1 MHHLEDPER
10 VSDCLNKIDMSSRHL
25 LALLNDVLDMS
36 KVESGKI
43 ELCPEK
49 ISMKMILEQMM
60 IIASSQAADKNIAFH
75 VESSVDDSLVVLGD
89 SLRISQIISNLFS
102 NAFKFTEA
110 GGQVW
115 FRIREEKVQDG
126 RHWLHFEVEDTGCG
140 IAPENL
146 DKIFGPFEQEGSNVA
161 RKYGGTGLG
170 LAITRRFVELMG
182 GSIAVR
188 SEPGRGSLFLTC
200 LETA

>member
-1 MHHLEDPER
+1 MKSARRFNGIIGMNHIAMHHLEDPER

-60 IIASSQAADKNIAFH
+60 VIASSQAADKNIAFH

-89 SLRISQIISNLFS
+89 SLRISQIISNLFPMPLNS
-102 NAFKFTEA
+102 RKRADRSGSGSGKKSAGRQTLAAF
-110 GGQVW
+110 
-115 FRIREEKVQDG
+115 
-126 RHWLHFEVEDTGCG
+126 
-140 IAPENL
+140 
-146 DKIFGPFEQEGSNVA
+146 
-161 RKYGGTGLG
+161 
-170 LAITRRFVELMG
+170 
-182 GSIAVR
+182 
-188 SEPGRGSLFLTC
+188 
-200 LETA
+200 